1 MLILDDTQT
10 LLKASAA
17 DFLAARSP
25 VKALRALRDA
35 GAPEALDH
43 ALWEEIAN
51 LGWPGALIPES
62 FGGSAIGYKG
72 MGQILE
78 ESGRVLL
85 ASPLLASSVVA
96 TGLLLRAGSPT
107 QQETWLPRLA
117 SGEVRA
123 ALALDETPRH
133 APDTCRTL
141 ASAGTDGYLLSGAK
155 CFVPEGVGADL
166 LLVVAALG
174 PVAGLADPVPETGVF
189 LVPAGT
195 PGMDCRALRM
205 VDSRNAAT
213 VQLNEVRL
221 PATARLG
228 EGKPVQEALSFA
240 LDAGRIGLAAEML
253 GSAEEAF
260 QRTLRY
266 LKLREQFGVP
276 IGSFQ
281 ALKHRAALLYC
292 ELELTRSAVLAALGA
307 LDSLPV
313 EVPALASLA
322 KAKACDL
329 IGQVSSE
336 AIQMHGGIG
345 MTDAEE
351 IGFFLKRA
359 RVAQQ
364 IYGDAGFH
372 RARYAA
378 LMGY

>member
-1 MLILDDTQT
+1 MLILDDTQA

-43 ALWEEIAN
+43 ALWAEMAN
-51 LGWPGALIPES
+51 LGWPGALIPEEL
-62 FGGSAIGYKG
+62 GGSAIGYKG

-85 ASPLLASSVVA
+85 ASPLLASGLVA
-96 TGLLLRAGSPT
+96 TSLLLRAGSPE
-107 QQETWLPRLA
+107 QQQTWLPRLA
-117 SGEVRA
+117 SGEIRA

-133 APDTCRTL
+133 APETCRTL
-141 ASAGTDGYLLSGAK
+141 ASANSNGYRLSGAK
-155 CFVPEGVGADL
+155 CFVPEALGADL
-166 LLVVAALG
+166 LLVVATFGPAKADAGAAL
-174 PVAGLADPVPETGVF
+174 EQGVF
-189 LVPAGT
+189 LVTAGT
-195 PGMDCRALRM
+195 PGVDCRTLRM

-213 VQLNEVRL
+213 VQLDDVVL

-228 EGKPVQEALSFA
+228 AGAPVLEALSFA

-307 LDSLPV
+307 LDSSPA

-329 IGQVSSE
+329 IEQVSSE
-336 AIQMHGGIG
+336 AVQMHGGIG

-372 RARYAA
+372 RARYAT

>member
-1 MLILDDTQT
+1 MLILDDTQA

-17 DFLAARSP
+17 DFLATRSP

-35 GAPEALDH
+35 GAPEAFDH
-43 ALWEEIAN
+43 ALWEEMAN
-51 LGWPGALIPES
+51 LGWPGALIPEA

-85 ASPLLASSVVA
+85 ASPLLASSLVA
-96 TGLLLRAGSPT
+96 TSLLLRAGSPT
-107 QQETWLPRLA
+107 QQEAWLPSLA
-117 SGEVRA
+117 RGEIRA
-123 ALALDETPRH
+123 VLALDELPRH
-133 APDTCRTL
+133 SPDTCRTL
-141 ASAGTDGYLLSGAK
+141 ASEGSTGYVLNGTK
-155 CFVPEGVGADL
+155 CFVPEALGADL

-174 PVAGLADPVPETGVF
+174 PVTSHAAPEPGVF

-195 PGMDCRALRM
+195 PGINCRALRM
-205 VDSRNAAT
+205 VDSRNAAI
-213 VQLNEVRL
+213 VQLDDVVL
-221 PATARLG
+221 PVTARLG
-228 EGKPVQEALSFA
+228 AGTPVREALSFA
-240 LDAGRIGLAAEML
+240 LDAGRVGLAAEML

-307 LDSLPV
+307 LDSSPA
-313 EVPALASLA
+313 EVPTLASLA

-329 IGQVSSE
+329 IEQVSSE
-336 AIQMHGGIG
+336 AVQMHGGIG

-351 IGFFLKRA
+351 IGLFLKRA

-372 RARYAA
+372 RARYAT